1 MKFLID
7 SLYFQE
13 TNNQIYKTLLEN
25 FGIDIVKQF
34 NEINKTGNDA
44 TARLTNNLTLSNLFP
59 NETATQSTNTN
70 LMTTNV
76 QNLAQS
82 ENGDLYFCR
91 HCKKTFSSIFVL
103 KSHCEEVHNEKVP
116 LDILEKFAEKF
127 KNYYMEGGDSSVPNT
142 DRTDADILDFSAKKC
157 SNEIP
162 KIKTEPQNIRSS
174 SPVSSKLPEHSTQ
187 GSQLEHLTQ
196 HLNIDSSTLA
206 QKMME
211 QNFVAAN
218 FPQAFGIPTG
228 LQSLQ
233 GLQGL
238 QNLPALQG
246 LPSN

>member
-1 MKFLID
+1 M
-7 SLYFQE
+7 
-13 TNNQIYKTLLEN
+13 LEN

-44 TARLTNNLTLSNLFP
+44 PSRLTNPTLSNLFL

-82 ENGDLYFCR
+82 GNSDLYFCR

-103 KSHCEEVHNEKVP
+103 KSHSEEVHNEKIP

-127 KNYYMEGGDSSVPNT
+127 KNYYMEGDSSIPNT
-142 DRTDADILDFSAKKC
+142 DGSDADILDFSAKKC

-162 KIKTEPQNIRSS
+162 KIKAEPQNIRSS
-174 SPVSSKLPEHSTQ
+174 SPVSSKLPEYSIQ
-187 GSQLEHLTQ
+187 GSQLEHLSQ
-196 HLNIDSSTLA
+196 QLNIDPSTLA

-218 FPQAFGIPTG
+218 FPHAFGIPG
-228 LQSLQ
+228 

-238 QNLPALQG
+238 QNVPG
-246 LPSN
+246 LPGNKKKY